1 MPWYHFRQNN
11 SGGSYIGPES
21 IHIEAKSP
29 YGANF
34 IAPKYG
40 IYFDGVDS
48 GIDCD
53 CCGDR
58 WRRAEDWD
66 GHDIPSQYGE
76 PITMPAPDHV
86 LIVPS
91 WRSVDLS
98 SLSQP

>member
-11 SGGSYIGPES
+11 SGGSFEGPET
-21 IHIEAKSP
+21 IHIEAKTSLE
-29 YGANF
+29 ANN
-34 IAPKYG
+34 IAVTVG
-40 IYFDGVDS
+40 VYFNGVDD
-48 GIDCD
+48 GIDCS

-66 GHDIPSQYGE
+66 PTSDVPSLYGE
-76 PITMPAPDHV
+76 PIDLPAPDYV

-91 WRSVDLS
+91 LS

>member
-1 MPWYHFRQNN
+1 MPWYHFWQNN
-11 SGGSYIGPES
+11 SGGSFIGPES
-21 IHIEAKSP
+21 IHIEAESP

-66 GHDIPSQYGE
+66 GHDVPSRYGE
-76 PITMPAPDHV
+76 PIDLPAPDHV
-86 LIVPS
+86 LIVPLDS
-91 WRSVDLS
+91 HSSVV
-98 SLSQP
+98 

>member
-11 SGGSYIGPES
+11 SGGSFIGPES
-21 IHIEAKSP
+21 IHIEAKTSLE
-29 YGANF
+29 ANN
-34 IAPKYG
+34 IAVTVG
-40 IYFDGVDS
+40 VYFNGVED

-58 WRRAEDWD
+58 WRSVDEWD
-66 GHDIPSQYGE
+66 GNDVPSLYGE
-76 PITMPAPDHV
+76 PISTPAPDHV

-91 WRSVDLS
+91 LS